1 MYYKYIIRLEIL
13 NDLECDIK
21 CKDKNELIENIKLL
35 LFKYEGYSYSIKYIG
50 TYSKEIIKGSL
61 ESNDLDVIESFD
73 ELSEED

>member
-13 NDLECDIK
+13 NGLECDIK

-35 LFKYEGYSYSIKYIG
+35 LSKYEGYSYSIKYIG

-61 ESNDLDVIESFD
+61 ESNDLDVIEAFD
-73 ELSEED
+73 ELNEED